1 MQINGRKMKPEG
13 VQYHSIGESARTIG
27 AEMGKFVSG
36 NVICFAVLV
45 AGVWE
50 SSACLKICG

>member
-1 MQINGRKMKPEG
+1 MQINGRKMKLEG
-13 VQYHSIGESARTIG
+13 VHYHSIAGGWLFIE

-50 SSACLKICG
+50 SSACLKIC